1 MSQFTYLGSNMQA
14 SEDIQEE
21 LMTETGMVTADL
33 THLKLHS
40 VIKYLSCEDSGYK
53 SSPDLAP
60 LMYGLLNES

>member
-1 MSQFTYLGSNMQA
+1 
-14 SEDIQEE
+14 
-21 LMTETGMVTADL
+21 MTETGMVTADL
-33 THLKLHS
+33 THLKLRS